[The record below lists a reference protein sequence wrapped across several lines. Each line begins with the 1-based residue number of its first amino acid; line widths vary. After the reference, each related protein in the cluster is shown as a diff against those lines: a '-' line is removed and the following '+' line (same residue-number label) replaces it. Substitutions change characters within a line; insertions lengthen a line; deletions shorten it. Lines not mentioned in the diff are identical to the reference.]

1 MIMDEN
7 SNLLE
12 QIVSDETLAERA
24 YTALKELLESG
35 KFSSGQKLPSE
46 HELAQQLNISRVTLR
61 TALQK
66 LELLGYVDRKR
77 GVGTF
82 VVGAHKHHMDA
93 GIERLVS
100 ISDVIRQRGHVPGTS
115 EIKIKAEKA
124 SEEIAKELQLEVGD
138 PVTVVSRVRTSDG
151 TPLIYD
157 ENIFPASIVPQD
169 ITPEELGDSL
179 FAFVVKTKDLDVD
192 HAVARLIPAMA
203 DDFLAEKLE
212 IPEGTLLISL
222 VQTHY
227 VKESD
232 SPIWQSTLSFPKSKF
247 SWYIV
252 RTR

>member
-1 MIMDEN
+1 MDQN

-12 QIVSDETLAERA
+12 QIVPDETLAERA
-24 YTALKELLESG
+24 YIALKELLESG

-46 HELAQQLNISRVTLR
+46 HQLAEQLNISRVTLR

-82 VVGAHKHHMDA
+82 VVGAHKLHMDA

-100 ISDVIRQRGHVPGTS
+100 ISDVIRQRGHTPGTS
-115 EIKIKAEKA
+115 EMEIIADIA
-124 SEEIAKELQLEVGD
+124 DEEVAHQLQLQVGD
-138 PVTVVSRVRTSDG
+138 PITIINRIRTMDG

-157 ENIFPASIVPQD
+157 ENIFPSSIISQD
-169 ITPEELGDSL
+169 IKAEELGDSL
-179 FAFVVKTKDLDVD
+179 FTYVDINKGLNVD

-203 DDFLAEKLE
+203 DQFLAEKLE
-212 IPEGTLLISL
+212 IPEGTLLIRL

-227 VKESD
+227 VKEND
-232 SPIWQSTLSFPKSKF
+232 YPIWSSTLSFPKSKF